1 MECLV
6 SGLSGNRFV
15 LSHAA
20 FCSKLICCC
29 FLKSENV
36 SRKDRKIN
44 SGSNQTI
51 WHGYGVVRRKKK
63 REESVQQGTDD
74 REISL
79 VDTISE
85 KATEEENEYKIESA
99 LTSTLGNDYQNS
111 FSIKTQPNQPRNIT
125 FPQRSF
131 GNNNILKRSFQST
144 WFDKFKWL
152 D

>member
-1 MECLV
+1 M
-6 SGLSGNRFV
+6 
-15 LSHAA
+15 
-20 FCSKLICCC
+20 
-29 FLKSENV
+29 
-36 SRKDRKIN
+36 
-44 SGSNQTI
+44 
-51 WHGYGVVRRKKK
+51 RRKKK

-99 LTSTLGNDYQNS
+99 LTSTLGNDYQDS